1 MKNKELIKNLTP
13 VAKKNLGKTFFTLF
27 VMVIL
32 ESICSALVIFSSY
45 LFSSQKILT
54 YLAMFAG
61 VFLWFLVL
69 IGFAIMLLR
78 MAREKYVTLGY
89 LFYGFRRIKLFAPVA
104 LLHTVLTAFSA
115 GVAAAILLALRKT
128 QSPVLSFLT
137 QHWGEN
143 SILIATIILSA
154 VLFLIFQFPQIFLAF
169 LRYDNSE
176 KSVFKLAFMSFKF
189 CVKKLFK
196 LLGFIFMAGGRNLF
210 LAVFYF
216 AVTLTL
222 SGEDKG
228 TLVQALLF
236 LFDFLYFVNIYKAV
250 SLMALSLPVFYED
263 VTEGL

>member
-1 MKNKELIKNLTP
+1 MKNKELIEKLKP
-13 VAKKNLGKTFFTLF
+13 VAKKNLGRTFFTLF
-27 VMVIL
+27 IMVIL
-32 ESICSALVIFSSY
+32 ETICSAIVIFSSY
-45 LFSSQKILT
+45 IFSSQKVLT
-54 YLAMFAG
+54 YLAMFTG

-89 LFYGFRRIKLFAPVA
+89 LFYGFRRFKIFAPVA
-104 LLHTVLTAFSA
+104 LFHTVLTAFSA
-115 GVAAAILLALRKT
+115 GVAVAILYALKNT
-128 QSPVLSFLT
+128 QSPVLTFLKT
-137 QHWGEN
+137 HWGE
-143 SILIATIILSA
+143 SSVFIATVILSI

-169 LRYDNSE
+169 LKYDNSE

-189 CVKKLFK
+189 CIKKLFK

-216 AVTLTL
+216 AVTITL

-236 LFDFLYFVNIYKAV
+236 LFDFLYFINIYKAV

-263 VTEGL
+263 STEGQ